1 MATVERAVE
10 PTIAAVAE
18 NAATMVTE
26 NAATTLTENATTPI
40 EDRSLDEVAPFD
52 YFSRLIQL
60 NNMPWF
66 SAYPVTA
73 VHWRAGGSS

>member
-1 MATVERAVE
+1 MATMERAVE

-18 NAATMVTE
+18 NAATMV
-26 NAATTLTENATTPI
+26 TENATTPI

-52 YFSRLIQL
+52 YFSRLIPL